1 MGKSEYER
9 NVCNQE
15 KIWNLC
21 QKSKNLVMATIYGQ
35 LVGYA
40 VLARER
46 VVGLILTWCRCES
59 SIILIKPGY
68 MCSYTWYC
76 LLCIGGYYSSPMSAG
91 SRWVDDLNL

>member
-46 VVGLILTWCRCES
+46 VVG
-59 SIILIKPGY
+59 SIPTY
-68 MCSYTWYC
+68 FRRE
-76 LLCIGGYYSSPMSAG
+76 PG
-91 SRWVDDLNL
+91 SRWVDYVLALNILLSDNNAA